1 MFEGL
6 KRKIAHY
13 LVRRK
18 YLRKNIQQLVFT
30 NIISD
35 SHDLFIVMPKEDKD
49 FFHSLDILKYYQI
62 HKKIIT
68 LFLPEYKYSLIPE
81 KEKFKFISYHPHQIT
96 RFNLPDKNLVGRL
109 TRKEFDIVID
119 LNRKE
124 NVFFS
129 AISNIVQSK
138 IRVSFEK
145 ELSGRYYTMQITD
158 KQSDPELSYRSF
170 LSYLK
175 MF

>member
-13 LVRRK
+13 IVRRK

-62 HKKIIT
+62 HKKVIT
-68 LFLPEYKYSLIPE
+68 LFLPEYKYNLIPD
-81 KEKFKFISYHPHQIT
+81 KEKYKFISYYPLQIS

-109 TRKEFDIVID
+109 TGKEFDIVID
-119 LNRKE
+119 LNRRDDL
-124 NVFFS
+124 FFS

>member
-13 LVRRK
+13 LIRRK

-62 HKKIIT
+62 HKKVIT

-81 KEKFKFISYHPHQIT
+81 KEKFKFISYHPHQVT
-96 RFNLPDKNLVGRL
+96 RFNLPDKNLVSRL
-109 TRKEFDIVID
+109 TGKEFDIVID

-158 KQSDPELSYRSF
+158 KQSEPELSYRSF

>member
-6 KRKIAHY
+6 KKKIAYY
-13 LVRRK
+13 LVKRK
-18 YLRKNIQQLVFT
+18 YQRKNIPQMVFT
-30 NIISD
+30 NIITD
-35 SHDLFIVMPKEDKD
+35 SHDLFIIMPKDDKD

-68 LFLPEYKYSLIPE
+68 LFLPEYKYNLIPDR
-81 KEKFKFISYHPHQIT
+81 EKFKFISYHPNQIS

-109 TRKEFDIVID
+109 APKEFDVVID
-119 LNRKE
+119 LNRTE

-129 AISNIVQSK
+129 AIANIVQSK
-138 IRVSFEK
+138 VRVSFKK
-145 ELSGRYYTMQITD
+145 ESSDRYYTMQIID
-158 KQSDPELSYRSF
+158 KQSESELSYRSF

>member
-13 LVRRK
+13 IVYRK

-35 SHDLFIVMPKEDKD
+35 SRDLLIVMPKDDKD
-49 FFHSLDILKYYQI
+49 FSYSLDILKYYHI
-62 HKKIIT
+62 HKKVIT
-68 LFLPEYKYSLIPE
+68 LFVPEYKYSLIPD
-81 KEKFKFISYHPHQIT
+81 KEKYKIISYHPYQISWL
-96 RFNLPDKNLVGRL
+96 NLPKKNLTTIL
-109 TRKEFDIVID
+109 TRKEFDVVID
-119 LNRKE
+119 LNRCE
-124 NVFFS
+124 DVFFS
-129 AISNIVQSK
+129 AISNIVRSK
-138 IRVSFEK
+138 VSVSFEK
-145 ELSGRYYTMQITD
+145 ELSGRYYNMQISD
-158 KQSDPELSYRSF
+158 KQLNPELSYRSL

>member
-13 LVRRK
+13 IVRRK

-62 HKKIIT
+62 HKKVIT
-68 LFLPEYKYSLIPE
+68 LFLPEYKYNLIPD
-81 KEKFKFISYHPHQIT
+81 KEKYKFISYYPLQIS

-109 TRKEFDIVID
+109 TGKEFDVVID
-119 LNRKE
+119 LNRRDDL
-124 NVFFS
+124 FFS

>member
-13 LVRRK
+13 LIRRK

-30 NIISD
+30 NIISG

-62 HKKIIT
+62 HKKVIT

-81 KEKFKFISYHPHQIT
+81 KEKFKFISYHPHQVT
-96 RFNLPDKNLVGRL
+96 RFNLPDKNLVSRL
-109 TRKEFDIVID
+109 TGKEFDIVID

-158 KQSDPELSYRSF
+158 KQSEPELSYRSF